1 MKKRKIMTGVAR
13 LIALI
18 LFITAAVPL
27 NVIAESM
34 DAPNIPNTSETLE
47 YDSPNIA
54 NSAGETS
61 EYDAPNIANSTT
73 ASSEEDTPNIPN
85 NVVNKTGQDKP
96 DVIIREKKPEKKRI
110 YFVSFYYNYGSE
122 TAKNKDIDK
131 KIMPSASENEANYV
145 LPYCEYSRDG
155 YVFRGWSTDRAG
167 TEIMPYGD
175 VLRLTA
181 GERSLYAQWKE
192 RSKVSSFKVRF
203 DANGGSG
210 TMSAVTSA
218 GGSIVYPENEFTR
231 DGYEFLGW
239 GVSANTLPKADAE
252 HFFKAGSA
260 GIYLNSETTTLYA
273 IWNKKVIN
281 PGDIV
286 GANGYTNNMN
296 KSLSY
301 NRILRRIR
309 FKDSS
314 GKQYTVSMNLRLA
327 KAVTYNATGHR
338 YTKKNDEK
346 PVIDVANSK
355 VYIDGKKVKINRLVV
370 KNGQKAWVSQNS
382 VFAPNISTENMEAY
396 GKVTKK
402 KQPTYYLQLK
412 AVDDSSKSTKKAV
425 KYLNR
430 YFKNNPTEFEIVP
443 IQLGKEKFKTA
454 TVASGGEKIKNLVG
468 STTGKSLKEDKLGKK
483 DYVLISLENGVAKI
497 RGTNNYNGT
506 IKVKLK

>member
-1 MKKRKIMTGVAR
+1 MRKRMIMAGVAR
-13 LIALI
+13 LIAFI
-18 LFITAAVPL
+18 LFITAALPV

-34 DAPNIPNTSETLE
+34 DAPNIPNT
-47 YDSPNIA
+47 
-54 NSAGETS
+54 GETS
-61 EYDAPNIANSTT
+61 EYDAPNIANNSGETSEYDAPNIANNT
-73 ASSEEDTPNIPN
+73 SASSEGDSPSIPN
-85 NVVNKTGQDKP
+85 NVENKSGKDKP

-122 TAKNKDIDK
+122 VATNTDIDK

-155 YVFRGWSTDRAG
+155 YVFSGWSTDRAG

-175 VLRLTA
+175 IWRLIA

-239 GVSANTLPKADAE
+239 GVSANMSPKADSE
-252 HFFKAGSA
+252 HFFKVGSS

-273 IWNKKVIN
+273 IWNKKVIK

-286 GANGYTNNMN
+286 AANGYTNDMN

-314 GKQYTVSMNLRLA
+314 GKICTVSMNLRLA
-327 KAVTYNATGHR
+327 RAATYNGTGHR
-338 YTKKNDEK
+338 YSKKNNEK
-346 PVIDVANSK
+346 PVLDVGNSK
-355 VYIDGKKVKINRLVV
+355 VYIDGKKVEIKRLVV

-382 VFAPNISTENMEAY
+382 VFAPRISAENMEAY
-396 GKVTKK
+396 GKVPIKK
-402 KQPTYYLQLK
+402 KPTYYIQLR
-412 AVDDSSKSTKKAV
+412 AFEGSGKSTKRAV

-430 YFKNNPTEFEIVP
+430 YFRNNPTEFEIVP
-443 IQLGKEKFKTA
+443 LQLEKEKFKTA
-454 TVASGGEKIKNLVG
+454 TVASGGEKIKKLVG
-468 STTGKSLKEDKLGKK
+468 SSTKKNLKEDKSGKK